1 MKISFIKVLVGV
13 AAVCCMSF
21 YSVAGDSTAGV
32 VSNLTSAASF
42 SKASS
47 GGTRRDVYNGN
58 TSGRINF
65 PSGYRYAYVN
75 GNRHI
80 IGLGYNTYIQNGH
93 CTITVTDGYA
103 QGCSASRIYKVYMTK

>member
-1 MKISFIKVLVGV
+1 MRISLIKIIAGV
-13 AAVCCMSF
+13 AAVACFSF

-47 GGTRRDVYNGN
+47 GGTRRDVYNGS
-58 TSGRINF
+58 TSGRVNF

-80 IGLGYNTYIQNGH
+80 IGLGYNTYIQNGN
-93 CTITVTDGYA
+93 CTLTVTDSYA